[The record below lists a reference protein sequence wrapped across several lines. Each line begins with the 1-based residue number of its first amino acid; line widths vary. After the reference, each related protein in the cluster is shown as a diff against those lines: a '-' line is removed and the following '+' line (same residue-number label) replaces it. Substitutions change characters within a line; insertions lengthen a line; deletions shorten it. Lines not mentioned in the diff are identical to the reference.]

1 MSGGLTRR
9 SQIVYF
15 LALENKY
22 EDVVS
27 YFLGMKV
34 SIELWNFC
42 KRTMQTLAIG
52 ELCKTPVVLSWET
65 RAVSAGF
72 LSQSMSGP
80 MPGD

>member
-9 SQIVYF
+9 SQVVYL

-27 YFLGMKV
+27 YFLGLKV
-34 SIELWNFC
+34 SIELWKFC
-42 KRTMQTLAIG
+42 KRAVQTLAIG

-65 RAVSAGF
+65 RAVPDG
-72 LSQSMSGP
+72 LISQSMAGP
-80 MPGD
+80 VPRD